1 MREIKPGNIYKHFK
15 NKYYLVI
22 DVVNDCESNNDEEYK
37 KIVIYKAL
45 YGEYLTWARPYEM
58 FESEVDHDK
67 YPEVKQK
74 YRFEDVTL
82 EFNNLESIQDEIN
95 KYQGFIDTVVNF
107 FFETNINATHVIK
120 AITIAYIF
128 KSAVEGFLI
137 FSSDTE
143 PSLSGSDTEIFSS
156 VKL

>member
-22 DVVNDCESNNDEEYK
+22 NVVNDCESNNDEEYK

-58 FESEVDHDK
+58 FASEVDNEK
-67 YPEVKQK
+67 YPDVKQK

-95 KYQGFIDTVVNF
+95 KYQDFLDY
-107 FFETNINATHVIK
+107 NAESLESHIK
-120 AITIAYIF
+120 TL
-128 KSAVEGFLI
+128 K
-137 FSSDTE
+137 
-143 PSLSGSDTEIFSS
+143 
-156 VKL
+156 